1 METEKEE
8 IEKNE
13 EVEED
18 TYTHFFVTSVLVVS
32 TWFVRMRRPEK
43 QKKTWTHTDKVTPKS
58 KQATNLV
65 YYNRTLDT

>member
-43 QKKTWTHTDKVTPKS
+43 QKEK
-58 KQATNLV
+58 LG
-65 YYNRTLDT
+65 RTLTK